1 MPPALVMAIETLE
14 LSPLFS
20 TKVPPART
28 GLAVAP
34 MLLKPT
40 KVPAVMFEIV
50 APPDDGSAVL
60 PELQTLHAVISRFQM
75 PDPDT
80 VSLKTKVYPF
90 EVPLKLPKA
99 VSRAEEIPLNT
110 DANGVFRIEL
120 LVVVRDDTPK
130 TVFVVPIS

>member
-28 GLAVAP
+28 GLAVTP

-50 APPDDGSAVL
+50 APPPPLSPLVQILQAVMVKSQMPVL
-60 PELQTLHAVISRFQM
+60 PCWVNE
-75 PDPDT
+75 
-80 VSLKTKVYPF
+80 
-90 EVPLKLPKA
+90 
-99 VSRAEEIPLNT
+99 
-110 DANGVFRIEL
+110 
-120 LVVVRDDTPK
+120 
-130 TVFVVPIS
+130 